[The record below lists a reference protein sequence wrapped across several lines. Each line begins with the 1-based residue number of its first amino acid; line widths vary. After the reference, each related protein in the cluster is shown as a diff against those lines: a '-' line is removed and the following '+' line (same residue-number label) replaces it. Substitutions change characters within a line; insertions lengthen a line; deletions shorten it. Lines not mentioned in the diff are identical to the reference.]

1 MRRRIAP
8 LTGLL
13 ALCLAGVAR
22 AGMPDATS
30 FIADVEA
37 QRVDPSTFDFA
48 RAGFWELDDDGRH
61 RWDWDLLGV
70 HFKPDGTRAPPLSE
84 EFRDPF
90 SGCDPASQGRIAA
103 IVWTEVAMNSR
114 DASEWNSTHS
124 DLLKRLAKLDDQLSV
139 AADVQEKSLE
149 VAELLRRAAR
159 DRVLHEARDDATQ
172 STRTDR
178 PAEVQWLLV
187 IHSRTLANICD
198 NSDWLKTRV
207 AQSGWFDAKKFGR
220 AADEAAW
227 QLLLHVTR
235 DLDFQ
240 LDALEMLRK
249 LPPESTSQQQL
260 ARLDDAMAT
269 YEGRGQRFGT
279 RRLCNPHDGGSSLW
293 PDLEDPAHVNE
304 RRARVGL
311 EPLDPAPLAED
322 PNCPRLGVL
331 GF

>member
-22 AGMPDATS
+22 AALPDAAS

-37 QRVDPSTFDFA
+37 QRVDPATFDFA
-48 RAGFWELDDDGRH
+48 RAGFWELDYDER
-61 RWDWDLLGV
+61 RKWDFGIAGPISDAPGSRNPV
-70 HFKPDGTRAPPLSE
+70 HS
-84 EFRDPF
+84 
-90 SGCDPASQGRIAA
+90 CDPASQRRVAA

-139 AADVQEKSLE
+139 AADVHEKSPE

-159 DRVLHEARDDATQ
+159 DRVLREARDDVTR

-178 PAEVQWLLV
+178 PAEVMWYLV

-227 QLLLHVTR
+227 QLLLHASR
-235 DLDFQ
+235 DRDFQ
-240 LDALEMLRK
+240 FDTLEMLRK

-260 ARLDDAMAT
+260 ARLDDEMAI

-279 RRLCNPHDGGSSLW
+279 RRSCNHHDGGSSLW

-311 EPLDPAPLAED
+311 EPLDPAPLAKD
-322 PNCPRLGVL
+322 PNCPPLGVL
-331 GF
+331 WP